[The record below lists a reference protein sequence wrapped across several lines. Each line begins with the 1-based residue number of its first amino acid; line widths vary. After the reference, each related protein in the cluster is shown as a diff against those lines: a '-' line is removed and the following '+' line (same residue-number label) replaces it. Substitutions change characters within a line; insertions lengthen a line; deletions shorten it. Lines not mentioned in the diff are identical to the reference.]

1 MEGGKNML
9 NIGTN
14 RILKITAIAAVVA
27 AALAVV
33 AAPLTAKANVF
44 SNGRVEGIALSSTPS
59 NNAFYF
65 SGDVVEVDATFDRG
79 VRVARENSA
88 ATQRMLIRVNG
99 ADRHASYAGRVDG
112 NDRVHRFR
120 YTLTDEDSGSGLSGV
135 LMLIWALSPSA
146 FAGWDVSDTQIEA
159 REIQMA
165 DSAFV
170 AVGTR
175 CEARIETDASAVG
188 SLDVMVSRP
197 YTCNYYA
204 ADLSLDGLTLN

>member
-9 NIGTN
+9 NIRN
-14 RILKITAIAAVVA
+14 NLIFRLTAIGAVVA
-27 AALAVV
+27 LALAAV
-33 AAPLTAKANVF
+33 AVPLSARANVF
-44 SNGRVEGIALSSTPS
+44 SNGRVESLSLTSTPG
-59 NNAFYF
+59 NGVFYA
-65 SGDVVEVDATFDRG
+65 SGDVVTVDATFDRG

-99 ADRHASYAGRVDG
+99 RERHANYAGRVDG
-112 NDRVHRFR
+112 DDSVHRFR
-120 YTLTDEDSGSGLSGV
+120 YAVADGDTSAGVSGLSQ
-135 LMLIWALSPSA
+135 LLALIWHLIFGP
-146 FAGWDVSDTQIEA
+146 QIEA
-159 REIQMA
+159 REIQMV

-170 AVGTR
+170 SVGTQ
-175 CEARIETDASAVG
+175 CEARIETDASAAG

>member
-1 MEGGKNML
+1 ML
-9 NIGTN
+9 NIRRN
-14 RILKITAIAAVVA
+14 LIFRLTAIGAVVA
-27 AALAVV
+27 AALAAV
-33 AAPLTAKANVF
+33 AVPMSAKANVF
-44 SNGRVEGIALSSTPS
+44 SNGGVESLALSSTPG
-59 NNAFYF
+59 NGVFYA
-65 SGDVVEVDATFDRG
+65 SGDVVAVDVTFDRG

-99 ADRHASYAGRVDG
+99 LERHASYAGRVDG
-112 NDRVHRFR
+112 DDRVHRFR
-120 YTLTDEDSGSGLSGV
+120 YTVADEDAGSGLSG
-135 LMLIWALSPSA
+135 LLTLIWILISGP
-146 FAGWDVSDTQIEA
+146 QIEA
-159 REIQMA
+159 REIQMV

-170 AVGTR
+170 SVGTQ

>member
-1 MEGGKNML
+1 ML
-9 NIGTN
+9 NIRN
-14 RILKITAIAAVVA
+14 NLIFRLTAIGAVVA
-27 AALAVV
+27 VALAAV
-33 AAPLTAKANVF
+33 AVPLSARANVF
-44 SNGRVEGIALSSTPS
+44 SNGRVESLSLASTPG
-59 NNAFYF
+59 NGVFYA
-65 SGDVVEVDATFDRG
+65 SGDVVTVDATFDRG

-99 ADRHASYAGRVDG
+99 QERHANYAGRVDG
-112 NDRVHRFR
+112 DDSVHRFR
-120 YTLTDEDSGSGLSGV
+120 YAVADGDAGAGAGVSGLSG
-135 LMLIWALSPSA
+135 LLALIWHLIFGP
-146 FAGWDVSDTQIEA
+146 QIEA
-159 REIQMA
+159 REIQMV

-170 AVGTR
+170 SVGTQ